1 MSVVWTN
8 GCFDVLH
15 RGHIEMLKYAKSLG
29 HVLYVG
35 IDSDQ
40 KVRQDKGKSRPFNSQ
55 DDRAYLLQAIR
66 FVDEVIIFD
75 SKDDLANN
83 IRKVSPDFLVVG
95 SDWKGKDVV
104 GDEYAGEVK
113 YFTRIG
119 DYSTSRVLGE
129 K

>member
-113 YFTRIG
+113 FFKRIG
-119 DYSTSRVLGE
+119 EYSTSRVLGE

>member
-1 MSVVWTN
+1 
-8 GCFDVLH
+8 
-15 RGHIEMLKYAKSLG
+15 MLKYAKSLG

-113 YFTRIG
+113 FFKRIG
-119 DYSTSRVLGE
+119 EYSTSRVLGE